1 MERVKEYKGE
11 ERKGISPEGL
21 WTEQELAVKAGDPLV
36 DSGKGKSLVIRVFDF
51 KFEPRVKQADIQRAR
66 NNKQEF
72 FNTHAKYIRDF
83 LWKDG
88 LKIREDH
95 DPKLLFKKD
104 GYRIAILC
112 EARLGVNVFEK
123 PTTLQNI
130 FNRFTK
136 KK

>member
-1 MERVKEYKGE
+1 MERVSEYKGE

-21 WTEQELAVKAGDPLV
+21 WTEQELAVKAGDPLA
-36 DSGKGKSLVIRVFDF
+36 DSGKGKSLVIRVLDF
-51 KFEPRVKQADIQRAR
+51 KFESNVKQAEIQCAK

-95 DPKLLFKKD
+95 DPKLLFRKN
-104 GYRIAILC
+104 GYRIAVLC

-130 FNRFTK
+130 FKGFTK
-136 KK
+136 K